1 MTIPELKEY
10 IISKIKPN
18 GSKAIT
24 GQTLQ
29 DTLVQMADT
38 LDDGYVVHGFTMA
51 DVYDLVSQGEGA
63 QKSVTEMAIY
73 DAAIAYRAILIA
85 DVSSSGR
92 GYIEVSAANV
102 VPIIQVVYLYIVT
115 GTNKRYRVEY
125 YYADGYITASELVR
139 TINGLPIEGINGD
152 VLAKNTSLHATNYSG
167 VTVEISTG
175 VTEVQT
181 EVLDGVEFKLK
192 TVGSLTTSSS
202 IDYEWVLRIYATTL
216 ISSVSFTP
224 PLGSILWANGQA
236 PLFVA
241 GRRYE
246 LSFKRTY
253 DGVTLGVWCE
263 FY

>member
-38 LDDGYVVHGFTMA
+38 LDDGYVVQGFTMA
-51 DVYDLVSQGEGA
+51 DVYDLVEQGEWA
-63 QKSVTEMAIY
+63 QKFIRENGIY
-73 DAAIAYRAILIA
+73 DAVGAHRAILISA
-85 DVSSSGR
+85 ASGGGP
-92 GYIEVSAANV
+92 GYIEVSAASIDSISQAV
-102 VPIIQVVYLYIVT
+102 SLYIVT
-115 GTNKRYRVEY
+115 AANKRYRVKY
-125 YYADGYITASELVR
+125 YYADGYITAEELVR
-139 TINGLPIEGINGD
+139 TINGLPIEGLNGD
-152 VLAKNTSLHATNYSG
+152 VLAKNNVLSATSYQGATL
-167 VTVEISTG
+167 EIGTG

-181 EVLDGVEFKLK
+181 EVLDGVEFKL
-192 TVGSLTTSSS
+192 VGDSLTAGTT
-202 IDYEWVLRIYATTL
+202 IDNEWVLRIYATTF

-224 PLGSILWANGQA
+224 LTGRILWANGQA